1 MTDILHLIFDVVLLG
16 VLVYLDRMHSAERAK
31 LYDRIQAG
39 TIRDYQ
45 AFKTPEPAPKKPVN
59 IEMSTVIQ
67 PEEPP
72 APPMMP
78 MGEVHAAGGR
88 LMGG

>member
-1 MTDILHLIFDVVLLG
+1 MTDIILCVIILALVAA
-16 VLVYLDRMHSAERAK
+16 LVYLDRLHGIERRDM
-31 LYDRIQAG
+31 LDRIQAG

-45 AFKTPEPAPKKPVN
+45 AFKSVEPERKKVVN
-59 IEMSTVIQ
+59 VEIPTIVQ

-78 MGEVHAAGGR
+78 IGEVHAAGGR

>member
-1 MTDILHLIFDVVLLG
+1 LHLIFDVVLLG

-45 AFKTPEPAPKKPVN
+45 AFKSVEPERKKVVN
-59 IEMSTVIQ
+59 VEIPTIVQ

-78 MGEVHAAGGR
+78 IGEVHAAGGR